1 MIVYRVA
8 IHAGEDSVFTGEE
21 SYYFLRQR
29 EAFAFVD
36 GPLEKERRRLLDEGT
51 QDVPYPR
58 FIARLELVRAKKPE
72 LVIKLLNRRFAR
84 NARMVRDYTVNPI
97 ER

>member
-1 MIVYRVA
+1 M
-8 IHAGEDSVFTGEE
+8 
-21 SYYFLRQR
+21 
-29 EAFAFVD
+29 
-36 GPLEKERRRLLDEGT
+36 LDECT